1 MIERLRAIWLLLSFM
16 LVVGCASTALPPIG
30 AGSPAF
36 QRETDEER
44 LWESSKRFE
53 ALLAENRLLSQDAQL
68 DAYLS
73 KVAASLLPSEVS
85 ATGVTVRVRVVRNLI
100 PNAFVLPNG
109 TVYLHS
115 RMLALMENEAQLSAI
130 IGHELVHFINRHLVK
145 ERRDARNKAEIA
157 KLVNTVLAEASYGLL
172 APLTGQLAEIW
183 SLAAVR
189 GYSRELETEADT
201 LGFALVVRA
210 GYDSAE
216 VPKIFE
222 ALKRDLPPGRD
233 EGFFFA
239 THPQLQARIDRTRA
253 LLKEQLASKP
263 PASRRLGRD
272 EFERAISGLLLE
284 NAYMELRA
292 NRSEE
297 ARRSID
303 RHLAGNPGSPRGHFM
318 RGEWWRL
325 RGNAEEEALQSYETA
340 IRLDARFPEPYREM
354 GLLHRKRQETEPAR
368 AALQRY
374 LGLVPKAPDAPIIR
388 GYLNALAPRP

>member
-1 MIERLRAIWLLLSFM
+1 MSETLKTILVVLSFIT
-16 LVVGCASTALPPIG
+16 VTGCASTALPPIG
-30 AGSPAF
+30 AGAPAF
-36 QRETDEER
+36 QREADEER

-68 DAYLS
+68 DAYLG
-73 KVAASLLPSEVS
+73 KVAASLLPPEVS
-85 ATGVTVRVRVVRNLI
+85 ATGVAVRVRVVRNLI

-157 KLVNTVLAEASYGLL
+157 KLVNTLLVEASYGLL

-201 LGFALVVRA
+201 LGFAFVVQA
-210 GYDSAE
+210 GYDPAE

-222 ALKRDLPPGRD
+222 ALKRDLPPGHD

-239 THPQLQARIDRTRA
+239 THPRLQERIDRTRA
-253 LLKEQLASKP
+253 LLKEHAAKS
-263 PASRRLGRD
+263 PASRRTGRD
-272 EFERAISGLLLE
+272 EFERVISALLLE
-284 NAYMELRA
+284 NAYMELRL
-292 NRSEE
+292 NRFEE

-325 RGNAEEEALQSYETA
+325 KGGADEEALQSYETA
-340 IRLDARFPEPYREM
+340 IRLDSRFPEPYRET
-354 GLLHRKRQETEPAR
+354 GLLLRKRQETEPAR
-368 AALQRY
+368 AALQHY
-374 LGLVPKAPDAPIIR
+374 LGLVPNAPDAPIIR

>member
-1 MIERLRAIWLLLSFM
+1 MEALRNIVRGSWRPVGDVPQRSAYAACLPGPDGPDRPQPCQRIPPVLGPASAFLRAYLYRYHGGPRVSRALTPDGNRRSVMTKGLRVIWLLLPLM
-16 LVVGCASTALPPIG
+16 LAAGCASTTLSPIG
-30 AGSPAF
+30 AASPAF
-36 QRETDEER
+36 QREADEER

-73 KVAASLLPSEVS
+73 NVAASLLPPEVS
-85 ATGVTVRVRVVRNLI
+85 ATGVTVRVRVVRNPI

-145 ERRDARNKAEIA
+145 ERRDARNKAGIA

-210 GYDSAE
+210 GYDPAE

-222 ALKRDLPPGRD
+222 ALKRELPPGHA

-239 THPQLQARIDRTRA
+239 THPKLRSA
-253 LLKEQLASKP
+253 LIGPK
-263 PASRRLGRD
+263 
-272 EFERAISGLLLE
+272 
-284 NAYMELRA
+284 
-292 NRSEE
+292 
-297 ARRSID
+297 
-303 RHLAGNPGSPRGHFM
+303 
-318 RGEWWRL
+318 
-325 RGNAEEEALQSYETA
+325 
-340 IRLDARFPEPYREM
+340 RF
-354 GLLHRKRQETEPAR
+354 
-368 AALQRY
+368 
-374 LGLVPKAPDAPIIR
+374 
-388 GYLNALAPRP
+388 